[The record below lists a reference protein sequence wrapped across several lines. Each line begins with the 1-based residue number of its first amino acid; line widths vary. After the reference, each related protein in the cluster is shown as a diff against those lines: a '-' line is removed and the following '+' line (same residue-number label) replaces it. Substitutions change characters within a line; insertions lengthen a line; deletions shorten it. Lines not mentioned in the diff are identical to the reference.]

1 MCSQSR
7 AEIEAV
13 KDELTKA
20 GIATETRNNPMA
32 EALGVNGLELWVQ
45 DERDFFNAAN
55 LFARMQAPAFLSSA
69 EPDRAVLPL
78 AHSDPLPVTDPTHS
92 PSGAEAPDPERARSS
107 LEKQLDELLQSESQL
122 ASRCASLRNSMK
134 QWGQAIAERQ
144 AGLAREI
151 ENRTA
156 VERKQAEE
164 LSELRSALKH
174 GEAESLKLNQQRER
188 ERDEWHQQSKAREE
202 TLHKI
207 QEKFLSQSR
216 LLQTHEASVLKLRAE
231 ILELQRQREEDAR
244 SAAKLREEL
253 DLERK
258 ARFAAEQ
265 VSAEAEKRIE
275 NAVLAQRSL
284 ETQLREQ
291 KQLEQDFRAHVAHLS
306 SLFDK
311 LGPRTTPAASPEWR
325 Q

>member
-1 MCSQSR
+1 
-7 AEIEAV
+7 
-13 KDELTKA
+13 
-20 GIATETRNNPMA
+20 
-32 EALGVNGLELWVQ
+32 
-45 DERDFFNAAN
+45 
-55 LFARMQAPAFLSSA
+55 
-69 EPDRAVLPL
+69 
-78 AHSDPLPVTDPTHS
+78 
-92 PSGAEAPDPERARSS
+92 
-107 LEKQLDELLQSESQL
+107 
-122 ASRCASLRNSMK
+122 MK

-174 GEAESLKLNQQRER
+174 EEAESLKLNQQRER

-231 ILELQRQREEDAR
+231 ILELQRQREEDASPSQTPR
-244 SAAKLREEL
+244 GTGPGA
-253 DLERK
+253 K

-265 VSAEAEKRIE
+265 ASTEAEKRIE